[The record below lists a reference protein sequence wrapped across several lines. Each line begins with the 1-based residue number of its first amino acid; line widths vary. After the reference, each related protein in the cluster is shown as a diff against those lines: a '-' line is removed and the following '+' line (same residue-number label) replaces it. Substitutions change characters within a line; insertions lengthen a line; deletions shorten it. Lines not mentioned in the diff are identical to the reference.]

1 MGVLGAHHGRLI
13 MHTGEELSSSVH
25 STHTGSEKCR
35 YFRRKIWSPMCPMP
49 ASIQA
54 LDGPKRVSFEF
65 LEHLIRQTSWLVS
78 DRLQKKQMNGKW
90 VGRGETSLD
99 KSGASCAA
107 KSPFVRLRVWA
118 SRPPMISG
126 FYPRHGAFID
136 IRLSTPR
143 ATALPSPAPLHP
155 PHAHNGVELVG
166 IFEGGKRFRNFLW
179 AKHRAVSWLR
189 QPVAGDTGS
198 FATFRNRRME
208 CRENRE

>member
-99 KSGASCAA
+99 KSGASYGQVSICQIAGVTIQT
-107 KSPFVRLRVWA
+107 SD
-118 SRPPMISG
+118 
-126 FYPRHGAFID
+126 D
-136 IRLSTPR
+136 IRLLSPPRGIHWYPAIHTTGHCTPIPCS
-143 ATALPSPAPLHP
+143 AAPP
-155 PHAHNGVELVG
+155 TRPQWGRVSGN
-166 IFEGGKRFRNFLW
+166 FRGGERFRNFLW